1 MAKAI
6 LFSIHSDQ
14 SMERAG
20 QFPLTYLKKVN
31 KWIKKSRSGSVTDRL
46 FYRPR
51 DLPYTLTRFSNKA
64 KASSKKMLSS
74 Q

>member
-20 QFPLTYLKKVN
+20 QFPLTHLKK
-31 KWIKKSRSGSVTDRL
+31 GE
-46 FYRPR
+46 
-51 DLPYTLTRFSNKA
+51 
-64 KASSKKMLSS
+64 
-74 Q
+74 

>member
-6 LFSIHSDQ
+6 LFFIHSDQ

-31 KWIKKSRSGSVTDRL
+31 KWIKKSRSGSR
-46 FYRPR
+46 
-51 DLPYTLTRFSNKA
+51 A
-64 KASSKKMLSS
+64 
-74 Q
+74 